1 MYLLNVPKGR
11 KQREPISCARGG
23 SSMRI
28 RIIVILAAALLVAG
42 FWGVRQGYSADQGQ
56 TVFNNRCAPCHGV
69 DGSANVPAAK
79 LFSPPPADFNTSSFW
94 QNMSNAKIASTIENG
109 HGSMP
114 ALKLSSGDIRA
125 VISYM
130 RGTFQP

>member
-1 MYLLNVPKGR
+1 
-11 KQREPISCARGG
+11 
-23 SSMRI
+23 MRI
-28 RIIVILAAALLVAG
+28 SIIVILAAALLVAG
-42 FWGVRQGYSADQGQ
+42 FWGVRQGDCAEGQ
-56 TVFNNRCAPCHGV
+56 TVFNNRCAPCHGA

-79 LFSPPPADFNTSSFW
+79 LFNPPPADFNTSSFW
-94 QNMSNAKIASTIENG
+94 QNMSNARIADTIQNG

-130 RGTFQP
+130 RSTFQP